1 MLKSRLTIGLLLLS
15 LFGTIFTITSATATA
30 DEVKWTRVNIPTE
43 GKASHFLLA
52 SGSDIRHLTMAAD
65 GTLYAHADPS
75 GTNYTLYKSADGGY
89 SWSYIGEV
97 KDTIVDIATAP
108 DDASVLYYATTSQI
122 YKSRDGGNRFESLV
136 ANPGGAGSNNIEIT
150 AIAVTS
156 LDSHYFIAVGTRDT
170 DNGQFGGIYTLDEEK
185 ILPNWQDTSL
195 GNYDVYTLAFSP
207 DYLADRQLVAVVT
220 DESDTTITI
229 KAGDSAWGATIG
241 NARLDQDNSGS
252 PTPVAV
258 TTSADIAFPGD
269 YDTGNA
275 DRVLFVA
282 IDAGSDSGDVYR
294 IEITPAPYSSTAT
307 DLNIGADHGAS
318 NIDVTTLAISG
329 EADSANILAG
339 AAGSAQ
345 VYRTTDG
352 GKNWTQSA
360 KAPTGQ
366 SKTGV
371 LIAPGSDR
379 AYAATGGTES
389 AFSITQ
395 DGGDTWHQVSLI
407 DTTITTI
414 LDVSPSPQY
423 SQDNTLFLLT
433 FGGKH
438 SLWRSLNGGA
448 RWERIYSSAL
458 ARVDTLKWVETAPE
472 YSNGNPV
479 IFLAGTSGGKPAIW
493 RSKNNGQDFARR
505 IPHNP
510 DTGDTFNIDSWT
522 LVNDD
527 TLFIGSYD
535 GSDSRVYHTT
545 DGGWSYATG
554 AIAGSQSLNSIVLS
568 PSYEQDK
575 TILVGNT
582 NGWVYYSNDNGNRFE
597 PLPPD
602 ATSPPLTDAI
612 TVAYDPNFSNN
623 NTVYAA
629 SSTQDK
635 GIYRFIIGKSTHWE
649 SIDSSLPAE
658 GSISQ
663 IVAGIDGTLYASNL
677 ESGGGMERSL
687 NPAYSLGPA
696 FETIT
701 RGLEDGAILTGLRHH
716 DHRLW
721 SIDSHNVRLMTY
733 VDSLTQPVDLTS
745 PANQDSG
752 ISTRNVILEWE
763 TLKGATEYKWQLD
776 YDTDFSTVPTGFENE
791 TRASSARMST
801 LESATTY
808 YWRVRAT
815 EPVLSPWSSKWSFTT
830 GLVTEAVTPELQ
842 SPKAG
847 AGNVT
852 PKPIFQWGTI
862 AGADKYELLVSTD
875 ASFNNPTINKT
886 DDFSLP
892 GTAWQSNVNL
902 NYVTTYYWKVR
913 AVGTNTSSEWSSVGA
928 FTVAPAPSSPAPE
941 PPLPPALLPPPL
953 PPTPEPPLPPPS
965 PPTTT
970 QPDIPSWGVVYLIGG
985 LMLSLIL
992 LLIIMLVLVTAI
1004 RRL

>member
-1 MLKSRLTIGLLLLS
+1 MQKNRLTVGLLLLS
-15 LFGTIFTITSATATA
+15 LFGATFTIAPATAAA

-43 GKASHFLLA
+43 GRASHFLLA

-75 GTNYTLYKSADGGY
+75 GTNYTLYKSVDGGY

-97 KDTIVDIATAP
+97 EDTIVDIATAP
-108 DDASVLYYATTSQI
+108 DDARVLYYATSSQI
-122 YKSRDGGNRFESLV
+122 YKSSDGGNRFESLV

-150 AIAVTS
+150 AITVTS
-156 LDSHYFIAVGTRDT
+156 LDSRYLIAVGTRDT

-185 ILPNWQDTSL
+185 ILPSWQDTSL

-207 DYLADRQLVAVVT
+207 DYVADRQLAAVVT
-220 DESDTTITI
+220 DENGTTVTI
-229 KAGDSAWGATIG
+229 KVGDSAWGATIG
-241 NARLDQDNSGS
+241 NAWLDQDNSGS

-258 TTSADIAFPGD
+258 TTSADITFPDD

-275 DRVLFVA
+275 DRVLFIA
-282 IDAGSDSGDVYR
+282 IDTDSDSGDVYR
-294 IEITPAPYSSTAT
+294 IEIAEPPHNSTAT
-307 DLNIGADHGAS
+307 DLNIGAAYDAS
-318 NIDVTTLAISG
+318 NIDVTALAISG

-352 GKNWTQSA
+352 GKNWTRST
-360 KAPTGQ
+360 KSPTGQ
-366 SKTGV
+366 SETGV
-371 LIAPGSDR
+371 LIAPGSGR

-395 DGGDTWHQVSLI
+395 DSGDTWHQVSLI

-414 LDVSPSPQY
+414 LNVSPSPQY
-423 SQDNTLFLLT
+423 SHDNTLFLLT

-479 IFLAGTSGGKPAIW
+479 IFLAGTSGGQPAIW
-493 RSKNNGQDFARR
+493 RSKNNGQDFVRR

-510 DTGDTFNIDSWT
+510 DTGDTLNIDSWT

-535 GSDSRVYHTT
+535 GSNGRVYHTT
-545 DGGWSYATG
+545 DGGWSYSTG
-554 AIAGSQSLNSIVLS
+554 AIAGSQSLNSIILS
-568 PSYEQDK
+568 PGYEQDK
-575 TILVGNT
+575 NILVGNT
-582 NGWVYYSNDNGNRFE
+582 NGWIYYSSDDGNRFE

-602 ATSPPLTDAI
+602 ATSPPLTGTI
-612 TVAYDPNFSNN
+612 TVAYDSNFSNN
-623 NTVYAA
+623 NIVYAA

-635 GIYRFIIGKSTHWE
+635 GSYRFIIGESTLWE
-649 SIDSSLPAE
+649 SINDSLPSE

-663 IVAGIDGTLYASNL
+663 IVTGVDGTLYASNL
-677 ESGGGMERSL
+677 ASGGGMERSL
-687 NPAYSLGPA
+687 NPAYSLGPT
-696 FETIT
+696 FETVT
-701 RGLEDGAILTGLRHH
+701 RGLEDGAILTGLRHQ

-733 VDSLTQPVDLTS
+733 VNSLTQPVDLIS
-745 PANQDSG
+745 PTNQDSS
-752 ISTRNVILEWE
+752 ISTRNIILKWE
-763 TLKGATEYKWQLD
+763 PLKGATEYKWQLD

-791 TRASSARMST
+791 TKANSARLST

-815 EPVLSPWSSKWSFTT
+815 EPVLSPWSSTSSFTT

-847 AGNVT
+847 ADSVA

-862 AGADKYELLVSTD
+862 AGADEYELLVSTD

-886 DDFSLP
+886 GDFSLP
-892 GTAWQSNVNL
+892 STAWQSNVNL
-902 NYVTTYYWKVR
+902 NHTTTYYWKVR
-913 AVGTNTSSEWSSVGA
+913 ATGINTSSEWSSVGA
-928 FTVAPAPSSPAPE
+928 FTVAPVPSSPPLLTPAPE
-941 PPLPPALLPPPL
+941 APLPPVLLPPPAPL
-953 PPTPEPPLPPPS
+953 PPPPS

-970 QPDIPSWGVVYLIGG
+970 QPDIPYWGLAYLIGG

-992 LLIIMLVLVTAI
+992 LLIITLVLVTVI